1 MLSRRKFL
9 HKCLM
14 TGAAMGISGLLS
26 LQRRTE
32 AADVRDIPVLLY
44 HRVGD
49 TKGHMTVTANR
60 FATDLDNLKKM
71 GFSTINL
78 DLFRQYMVDPE
89 TPLPENPLMISFD
102 DGYRDNY
109 LNAYPLLREYGMTA
123 AFYIITGMVGEE
135 DRLTSTHI
143 REMAANGMSIGS
155 HTVSHRALGE
165 LETEEASAELSLSRL
180 YLEGLLQRS
189 VNFVAYPK
197 GSYNEFTAK
206 LANESA
212 YNGGFSVEYGTCA
225 HSSNP
230 YALRRIPVF
239 SFDRE
244 IEQTMLK
251 RGWG

>member
-1 MLSRRKFL
+1 MLSRRTFL
-9 HKCLM
+9 QKCMLTTIAMGM
-14 TGAAMGISGLLS
+14 TGPLSFGRRAQASGES
-26 LQRRTE
+26 
-32 AADVRDIPVLLY
+32 DIPVLLY

-49 TKGHMTVTANR
+49 TKGHMTVTPKR
-60 FATDLDNLKKM
+60 FATDLGNLKNM

-78 DLFRQYMVDPE
+78 DLFRRYLADPE

-102 DGYRDNY
+102 DGYLDNF
-109 LNAYPLLREYGMTA
+109 LNAYPILRDYGMTA

-135 DRLTSTHI
+135 DRLTSDHI

-165 LETEEASAELSLSRL
+165 LETEEAAAELSLSRL
-180 YLEGLLQRS
+180 YLEGLLQRP

-225 HSSNP
+225 HTSNP
-230 YALRRIPVF
+230 YALRRIPIF

-244 IEQTMLK
+244 IKQTMLK